1 MLKSLD
7 IKNFTVF
14 LDARLEFS
22 PGLNVIIGDNATG
35 KSHLL
40 KLGYSVIHTL
50 YQVGKTLNASQP
62 KDNDIDFIFN
72 KMQELE
78 NALPLPETKKSE
90 QFKALKQLVELEAKQ
105 QAAMAAM
112 KDKIDALP
120 VHNRVNLEQLPQK
133 LADKLHGVFKP
144 DYLGCLNRNGTS
156 PQRSQITVEFKMPD
170 GNTETLPFS
179 FANHSRNEV
188 TVDQN
193 FPHRLPEKLPLFFP
207 TREVLTLHPSMTV
220 LYEERY
226 LSIDETHYD
235 LCKALSLPLLK
246 QLPNEL
252 TEIIKPLE
260 AEMGGKVTVD
270 KTGHF
275 YFDMPNQGKMEISL
289 IAEGL
294 RKIAMLV
301 YLIQNGSLGKGS
313 ILFWDE
319 TEANLNSRI
328 LVKMANALAAL
339 AQKGIQ
345 VILATHD
352 LFLMK
357 ELSLLIESTPQ
368 MPAQFFS
375 LRQDETG
382 IAVEQGRLLEDLHTI
397 VALDEALAQDDRE
410 QDFYYNNRIP

>member
-14 LDARLEFS
+14 SNARLEFS
-22 PGLNVIIGDNATG
+22 KGLNVIIGDNATG

-50 YQVGKTLNASQP
+50 YQVERALNASQP
-62 KDNDIDFIFN
+62 KNNDFDFIFN
-72 KMQELE
+72 KIQELE
-78 NALPLPETKKSE
+78 NALPSPETKNSE
-90 QFKALKQLVELEAKQ
+90 QFKALKQLVEQ
-105 QAAMAAM
+105 QAIQQQAVI
-112 KDKIDALP
+112 KDSLGVLP
-120 VHNRVNLEQLPQK
+120 VHTQGNLEELQQK

-144 DYLGCLNRNGTS
+144 DYLGCLNRNNTS
-156 PQRSQITVEFKMPD
+156 SQRSQITVEFGIPD
-170 GNTETLPFS
+170 GNNSETLQFS
-179 FANHSRNEV
+179 LANHSRHEV
-188 TVDQN
+188 ILDQI
-193 FPHRLPEKLPLFFP
+193 FPRVLPDKIPLFFP
-207 TREVLTLHPSMTV
+207 TREVLTLHPEITV

-246 QLPNEL
+246 RLPSEL

-275 YFDMPNQGKMEISL
+275 YVDIPKQGKMEISL

-301 YLIQNGSLGKGS
+301 YLIQNGSLSKGS

-328 LVKMANALAAL
+328 IVKMANVLASL

-375 LRQDETG
+375 LRQDGTN

-397 VALDEALAQDDRE
+397 VVLDEALAQDDRE
-410 QDFYYNNRIP
+410 QDFY